1 MMNILKKPLAL
12 ASAAL
17 LLASCSDWTKV
28 ESVDLKSRNPW
39 ESNPYRWEQYW
50 DVIRTY
56 KQGRHYTTYMR
67 FENSSTKITSEKN
80 FLRCLPDSLDIVSL
94 TNGENFSAA
103 DAEDMEWMKKVG
115 TKVLYQLNLSTGI
128 DVATAIEK
136 AIATVKENALDGY
149 SFTASSKDIA
159 TTAVSI
165 LSEAKSGEQILAFEG
180 YHGFIAKEDV
190 EKVDIFV
197 LATESVENTY
207 DLGEIIEDA
216 ASQGISKDKMILA
229 ASMNGA
235 FYNSDNVELP
245 VLEAMADNV
254 INFGPLKGIA
264 FYDAQSD
271 YYHYTGNW
279 MTVNSVIA
287 RLNPSPSGK

>member
-1 MMNILKKPLAL
+1 MNILKKPLAL

-149 SFTASSKDIA
+149 SFTASSK
-159 TTAVSI
+159 
-165 LSEAKSGEQILAFEG
+165 Q
-180 YHGFIAKEDV
+180 
-190 EKVDIFV
+190 
-197 LATESVENTY
+197 
-207 DLGEIIEDA
+207 
-216 ASQGISKDKMILA
+216 
-229 ASMNGA
+229 
-235 FYNSDNVELP
+235 
-245 VLEAMADNV
+245 
-254 INFGPLKGIA
+254 
-264 FYDAQSD
+264 
-271 YYHYTGNW
+271 
-279 MTVNSVIA
+279 
-287 RLNPSPSGK
+287 